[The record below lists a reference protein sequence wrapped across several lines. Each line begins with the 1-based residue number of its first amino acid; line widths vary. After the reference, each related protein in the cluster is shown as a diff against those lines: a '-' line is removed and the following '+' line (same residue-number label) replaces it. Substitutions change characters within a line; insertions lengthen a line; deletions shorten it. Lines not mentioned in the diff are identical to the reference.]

1 LMVKRDNH
9 PNFPGVDGFWF
20 QIEDTN
26 GHLRHIQVPSGN
38 LDPADVDKR
47 NDHLGWCSLGA
58 VGLGATPHTI
68 DLDSLKDGLL
78 GLTLGIPTFQKYEV
92 FRSKTSTAP
101 LKDNVTLDLNRVGL
115 LKNDP
120 LIFKEMLVFWFRVIG
135 ENGNS
140 IALDDPALDLNWDEK
155 GGNTDIGWL
164 PFTGSYNAYQL
175 KNLVIGD
182 HFPDQY
188 PKKYEVY
195 ASDISQTP
203 IMGVQNVNLKAY
215 GVKSSAPINF
225 RLIQDYDNNGDSD
238 DDNNGDNNGDS
249 DGDTDEENT
258 NDDVYNPPDEYASFT
273 RQIQC
278 TSHADWSRY
287 PEAIQ
292 GTYPGEI
299 LWTDGNLAYGVA
311 NMMAYM
317 VIRRDPQSGCVLA
330 AGRAPD
336 APAYFVLLG

>member
-1 LMVKRDNH
+1 
-9 PNFPGVDGFWF
+9 
-20 QIEDTN
+20 
-26 GHLRHIQVPSGN
+26 
-38 LDPADVDKR
+38 
-47 NDHLGWCSLGA
+47 LGA
-58 VGLGATPHTI
+58 LGLGGTTDPF
-68 DLDSLKDGLL
+68 SLKDGVLSILL
-78 GLTLGIPTFQKYEV
+78 GIRTYQQYGVFQ
-92 FRSKTSTAP
+92 SKNSTAP
-101 LKDNVTLDLNRVGL
+101 LKDNATLDLNGVGL
-115 LKNDP
+115 FKSTP
-120 LIFKEMLVFWFRVIG
+120 LIFKEMLIFWFRVIG

-140 IALDDPALDLNWDEK
+140 IALDDDALDLNWDEK

-164 PFTGSYNAYQL
+164 PIPRAYNAYEL
-175 KNLVIGD
+175 KNLVIG

-195 ASDISQTP
+195 VSDASQTP
-203 IMGVQNVNLKAY
+203 IMGNQTVNLKTY
-215 GVKSSAPINF
+215 GLKSSAPINF
-225 RLIQDYDNNGDSD
+225 RLILDYDD
-238 DDNNGDNNGDS
+238 NGDS
-249 DGDTDEENT
+249 DGDTEEETT

-278 TSHADWSRY
+278 TGNADWSRY

-292 GTYPGEI
+292 RTYPGEI

-317 VIRRDPQSGCVLA
+317 VIRRDPQSGRVLA